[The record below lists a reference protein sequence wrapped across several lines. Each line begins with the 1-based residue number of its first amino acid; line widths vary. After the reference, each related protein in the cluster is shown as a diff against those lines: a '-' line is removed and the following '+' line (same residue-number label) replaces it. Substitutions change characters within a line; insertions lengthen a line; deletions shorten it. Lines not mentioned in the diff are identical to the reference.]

1 MVLCTNWT
9 THHVIIVYMHVRLS
23 HDYVGWNFTDTKIDN
38 LIYKTHTPSFVL
50 ENLVLIKIYMRKR
63 DKEENQIQVLT
74 RKLLYKLMLLFNQ
87 IISKII
93 NPKTAT
99 MKKIRLNIE
108 YTRIRIKQI
117 NEIHE
122 KKCIYYCSIKQKLS
136 SDKKKKTNCQ
146 NL

>member
-1 MVLCTNWT
+1 
-9 THHVIIVYMHVRLS
+9 
-23 HDYVGWNFTDTKIDN
+23 
-38 LIYKTHTPSFVL
+38 
-50 ENLVLIKIYMRKR
+50 MRKR

-74 RKLLYKLMLLFNQ
+74 RKLLYKLLLLFNQ

-122 KKCIYYCSIKQKLS
+122 KNAYIIVQLNRIKF
-136 SDKKKKTNCQ
+136 
-146 NL
+146 

>member
-1 MVLCTNWT
+1 
-9 THHVIIVYMHVRLS
+9 
-23 HDYVGWNFTDTKIDN
+23 
-38 LIYKTHTPSFVL
+38 
-50 ENLVLIKIYMRKR
+50 MRKR

-99 MKKIRLNIE
+99 MKKIRHIE

-122 KKCIYYCSIKQKLS
+122 KNAYIIVQL
-136 SDKKKKTNCQ
+136 NR
-146 NL
+146 N